1 MWALVED
8 NAITKII
15 NNPKAMVIGDV
26 RHSKNIFS
34 FRWTNEE
41 REAIGIYEIVFD
53 NSNKKDEAYYTNTNQ
68 SFDYAD
74 SQVTASYGSATPK
87 ELDDRN
93 ATDEAGEELDPVVVI
108 EGLKTQHKKVIKN
121 QASVLLAPT
130 DWYVLKATDVAE
142 YSVPNAVS
150 TFRTNVRIRSNEM
163 ETAIDNAADV
173 DALKALY
180 EYVNT
185 GTEENPVMERPL
197 GEWPVLEV

>member
-41 REAIGIYEIVFD
+41 REAIGIYEVVFD

-74 SQVTASYGSATPK
+74 GQVTASYGSATAK
-87 ELDDRN
+87 ALDDV
-93 ATDEAGEELDPVVVI
+93 TDENDNVI
-108 EGLKTQHKKVIKN
+108 EGLKTKHKRIIKQ
-121 QASVLLAPT
+121 QASGLLTPT
-130 DWYVLKATDVAE
+130 DWYVLKATDVE
-142 YSVPNAVS
+142 SYSVPSAVS
-150 TFRTNVRIRSNEM
+150 TFRTNVRTRSNEM